1 LIRKGFV
8 RVLIQTVKS
17 EIVSHLSYIVGS
29 KDEAAVIDPRR
40 DCQVYLDIVSK
51 WGVRI
56 KYVFETHRNEDYV
69 TGSLELANLTDATIF
84 HGPGLPWK
92 FGETLQDNQEI
103 KLGSLKI
110 RALHTPGHSPES
122 TSYVLCDSEVG
133 DQPVMVFTGD
143 TLFVGDVG
151 RTDFLGEEMTPVMSG
166 KLYDSITNRLFP
178 LGDYVIVCPAHGAGS
193 VCGGKI
199 SEREISTIGIEKKT
213 NPMLSL
219 SRKEF
224 VKQKTAEHHATSPYF
239 KKMEE
244 FNLNGPPI
252 LGAIPSPRALTP
264 SEFKKAAETAYIID
278 TRTAAAFGAAHVRD
292 SFSLVPKRLSNVGWV
307 ADYSKPI
314 LLVVEDLEALD
325 FAVRNLLRLGLD
337 NIVGY
342 LNGGIEAWYKEG
354 YPLAKVGLV
363 TVHDLKRMV
372 DSEEKIRILDVRRE
386 NEWDEGHIEG
396 AIRIYLGHL
405 PKQADKLPGDLPIVV
420 VCKTGNRSSFGAS
433 ILLRAGFDQVYNC
446 LGGIDAWVKT
456 GFPLIK

>member
-1 LIRKGFV
+1 M
-8 RVLIQTVKS
+8 LIQTVKS

-29 KDEAAVIDPRR
+29 NDEAAVIDPRR
-40 DCQVYLDIVSK
+40 DCQVYLEIANRWAAK
-51 WGVRI
+51 I
-56 KYVFETHRNEDYV
+56 KYIFETHRNEDYV

-84 HGPGLPWK
+84 HGPGLPWR

-103 KLGSLKI
+103 KVGSLKI
-110 RALHTPGHSPES
+110 KALHTPGHSPES
-122 TSYVLCDSEVG
+122 TSYVLYDSEVG
-133 DQPVMVFTGD
+133 DQPVIVFTGD
-143 TLFVGDVG
+143 TMFVGDVG
-151 RTDFLGEEMTPVMSG
+151 RTDFLGKEMTPVMSG

-178 LGDYVIVCPAHGAGS
+178 LGDDVIVCPAHGAGS

-219 SRKEF
+219 SKEEF
-224 VKQKTAEHHATSPYF
+224 VEQKTVERHATSPYF

-252 LGAIPSPRALTP
+252 LGAIPNPRALTP
-264 SEFKKAAETAYIID
+264 SEFKKAAETAYIVD
-278 TRTAAAFGAAHVRD
+278 TRTAAAFGAAHVKD

-342 LNGGIEAWYKEG
+342 LRGGVEAWYTEG
-354 YPLAKVGLV
+354 YPLAKAGLV
-363 TVHDLKRMV
+363 TVHDLKKMV
-372 DSEEKIRILDVRRE
+372 DSKEEIRILDVRRE
-386 NEWDEGHIEG
+386 NEWMEGHIEG
-396 AIRIYLGHL
+396 SIRIYLGHVPEQVDQL
-405 PKQADKLPGDLPIVV
+405 PRDLPIVV

-433 ILLRAGFDQVYNC
+433 VLLRAGFDQVYNC
-446 LGGIDAWVKT
+446 LGGIDAWIKSGYPLTRT
-456 GFPLIK
+456 G